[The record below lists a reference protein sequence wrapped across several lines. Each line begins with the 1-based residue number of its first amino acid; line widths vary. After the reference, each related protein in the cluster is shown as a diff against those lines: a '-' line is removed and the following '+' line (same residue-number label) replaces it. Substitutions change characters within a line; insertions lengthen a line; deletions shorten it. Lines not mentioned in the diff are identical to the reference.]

1 MVFYLSLIGLA
12 LMAWLVFITLT
23 GVAPILSF
31 SIVGLICFVVILIA
45 MRQGYIR
52 GRRREMVFACTLIV
66 LYGLRDFV
74 VNIVVGIYNW
84 IFSLVIAQLNNQGVT
99 RVNIEQSSWK
109 LDKTGLTIFE
119 IMIFFAGAVIAYG
132 ITSGS
137 LSPRPLRDPFG
148 ALIGGL
154 AGALFL
160 TYSFMLLSP
169 FLGQFYQTALLDG
182 ASLKLPSINLP
193 DLRIHKEDGS
203 TPFGGWER
211 WLPVGL
217 LVVVTIYVIFF
228 YLIRPPT
235 TTDDKNR
242 TRLDLLKVVGIAI
255 ALALVWRFA
264 VIPSL

>member
-12 LMAWLVFITLT
+12 LLAWLVFVTVT
-23 GVAPILSF
+23 GAAPILSF

-45 MRQGYIR
+45 IRRGYVR

-66 LYGLRDFV
+66 LYGLRDFI
-74 VNIVVGIYNW
+74 VNLVVGVYNW
-84 IFSLVIAQLNNQGVT
+84 IFSLVIAQLNNQGIT
-99 RVNIEQSSWK
+99 RINIAQSSWK
-109 LDKTGLTIFE
+109 LDKTGTTIFE
-119 IMIFFAGAVIAYG
+119 IMIFFAGAVIAYAV
-132 ITSGS
+132 TSGS
-137 LSPRPLRDPFG
+137 MSPRPFRDPFG

-160 TYSFMLLSP
+160 TYSFLLLAP
-169 FLGQFYQTALLDG
+169 FLGQFYQTNLLDG
-182 ASLKLPSINLP
+182 ASLKLPAINLP
-193 DLRIHKEDGS
+193 DLRINKQDGS
-203 TPFGGWER
+203 SPFNGWER

-242 TRLDLLKVVGIAI
+242 TRLDLLKVVGIAL
-255 ALALVWRFA
+255 ALAIVWRFA

>member
-1 MVFYLSLIGLA
+1 MVFYLSLIGLG
-12 LMAWLVFITLT
+12 LLAWLVFITLT

-31 SIVGLICFVVILIA
+31 SVVGLICFVVLLIA
-45 MRQGYIR
+45 MRRGYVR

-66 LYGLRDFV
+66 LYGLRDFF
-74 VNIVVGIYNW
+74 VNFVVGVYNW
-84 IFSLVIAQLNNQGVT
+84 IFGLVIAQLNNQGVT
-99 RVNIEQSSWK
+99 RINIAQSSWK
-109 LDKTGLTIFE
+109 LDQTGTTIFE
-119 IMIFFAGAVIAYG
+119 IMVFFAGATVAYG
-132 ITSGS
+132 VTSGGW
-137 LSPRPLRDPFG
+137 SPRPVRDAFG
-148 ALIGGL
+148 ALLGGL

-160 TYSFMLLSP
+160 TYSSLLLAP
-169 FLGQFYQTALLDG
+169 FLGQFYRTTLLDG

-203 TPFGGWER
+203 TPFAGWER

-235 TTDDKNR
+235 TTDDKDR
-242 TRLDLLKVVGIAI
+242 TRLDLLKVIGVAL